1 MSMTTAAMM
10 STKHDYTS
18 LKELTKSQDVHET
31 VNQAQHINDDN
42 RMTKSEVT
50 QKVADKESK

>member
-31 VNQAQHINDDN
+31 VKEAQ
-42 RMTKSEVT
+42 
-50 QKVADKESK
+50 